1 MKRRTLSRS
10 LVVISIVSALTL
22 SACGTGSSSDTT
34 IGSSTPVKAEF
45 NDDDAMFAQMMI
57 PHHEQAV
64 ELAVMALNK
73 ASLAS
78 SAIQE
83 IANNINMTQG
93 VEIDL
98 MKQSLE
104 KWGQPYSAEDASLH
118 SSMMEGMLS
127 DEELDSLR
135 SLTGTAF
142 DKAWAKGMIAH
153 HEGAI
158 QMAQDV
164 TKDGVNSTMRT
175 LAQVIIST
183 QTAEIA
189 TLRALLK

>member
-1 MKRRTLSRS
+1 MKRITLSRS
-10 LVVISIVSALTL
+10 ILAVTALSVLTL
-22 SACGTGSSSDTT
+22 SSCSTSSSTESTT
-34 IGSSTPVKAEF
+34 SVASQAEF

-57 PHHEQAV
+57 PHHEQAIQ
-64 ELAVMALNK
+64 LAEMALDN

-83 IANNINMTQG
+83 IANNINLTQG

-98 MKQSLE
+98 MKQSLA

-127 DEELDSLR
+127 DKELDSLR

-142 DKAWAKGMIAH
+142 DEAWAQGMIAH

-164 TKDGVNSTMRT
+164 IEDGVDSTMRT
-175 LAQVIIST
+175 LARVIIST
-183 QTAEIA
+183 QTGEIA
-189 TLRALLK
+189 QLQSLLK

>member
-1 MKRRTLSRS
+1 
-10 LVVISIVSALTL
+10 
-22 SACGTGSSSDTT
+22 
-34 IGSSTPVKAEF
+34 
-45 NDDDAMFAQMMI
+45 MFAQMMI

-64 ELAVMALNK
+64 ELAEMALDK

-83 IANNINMTQG
+83 IANNINLTQG
-93 VEIDL
+93 AEIDL
-98 MKQSLE
+98 FKQSLM

-127 DEELDSLR
+127 EEELDNLR
-135 SLTGTAF
+135 SLTGSAF
-142 DKAWAKGMIAH
+142 DTAWAEGMIAH

-164 TKDGVNSTMRT
+164 IEDGVNSTIRT
-175 LAQVIIST
+175 LARVIIST
-183 QTAEIA
+183 QTSEIA
-189 TLRALLK
+189 QLQSLLK

>member
-1 MKRRTLSRS
+1 MKRITFSHSILAVTALSF
-10 LVVISIVSALTL
+10 LTL
-22 SACGTGSSSDTT
+22 SSCSTSSSTESTT
-34 IGSSTPVKAEF
+34 SVASQAEF

-64 ELAVMALNK
+64 ELAEMALDN

-83 IANNINMTQG
+83 IANNINLTQG

-98 MKQSLE
+98 MKQSLA

-127 DEELDSLR
+127 DKELDSLR

-142 DKAWAKGMIAH
+142 DEAWAQGMIAH

-164 TKDGVNSTMRT
+164 IEDGVDSTMRT
-175 LAQVIIST
+175 LARVIIST
-183 QTAEIA
+183 QTGEIA
-189 TLRALLK
+189 QLQSLLK

>member
-1 MKRRTLSRS
+1 MKRLTLSRS
-10 LVVISIVSALTL
+10 ILAVATL
-22 SACGTGSSSDTT
+22 SVLALSSCSSSSTAESTT
-34 IGSSTPVKAEF
+34 SVVSPIEF

-57 PHHEQAV
+57 PHHEQAI
-64 ELAVMALNK
+64 EMAEMALDK

-83 IANNINMTQG
+83 IANSINLTQG
-93 VEIDL
+93 AEIDL
-98 MKQSLE
+98 FKQSLV

-135 SLTGTAF
+135 SLTGPAF
-142 DKAWAKGMIAH
+142 DTAWAKGMIAH

-164 TKDGVNSTMRT
+164 IEDGVDSTMRT
-175 LAQVIIST
+175 LARVIIST
-183 QTAEIA
+183 QTGEIA
-189 TLRALLK
+189 QLQSLLK